1 MYPLVHNLFT
11 SNRSQF
17 VRILNKLFT
26 KKFFEKLLTNYL
38 KYDIINIE
46 NKKGS

>member
-1 MYPLVHNLFT
+1 MFATN
-11 SNRSQF
+11 SRSQF
-17 VRILNKLFT
+17 IHTLNKLFT